1 MKTELEISWSE
12 DNGFHPHAHL
22 QIGTTN
28 PMPIGEI
35 KSLIAPS
42 WKGIVT
48 NVTSNKHYI
57 PNLTNGVDVRES
69 VSGKHSEDK
78 KHFEDAMKKLN
89 KKSNKDMKD
98 NFKKLI
104 WVIRLE

>member
-28 PMPIGEI
+28 LMPTEEI
-35 KSLIAPS
+35 KSLIAPA
-42 WKGIVT
+42 WKRIVT

-57 PNLTNGVDVRES
+57 PNLTNGVNVRES

-78 KHFEDAMKKLN
+78 KHFEDAKKKLN
-89 KKSNKDMKD
+89 KTSNKDMMDKFEKD
-98 NFKKLI
+98 KYG
-104 WVIRLE
+104 